1 MAIQGARGQIPHPI
15 LRVEGADVSAW
26 GAGDG
31 KVDAWVCTCWE
42 AAESKWGAGRPGV
55 GVAHVDFEM
64 PITQPR
70 DSWKRGET

>member
-1 MAIQGARGQIPHPI
+1 MYLLGGCREQVG
-15 LRVEGADVSAW
+15 W
-26 GAGDG
+26 
-31 KVDAWVCTCWE
+31 
-42 AAESKWGAGRPGV
+42 PGV